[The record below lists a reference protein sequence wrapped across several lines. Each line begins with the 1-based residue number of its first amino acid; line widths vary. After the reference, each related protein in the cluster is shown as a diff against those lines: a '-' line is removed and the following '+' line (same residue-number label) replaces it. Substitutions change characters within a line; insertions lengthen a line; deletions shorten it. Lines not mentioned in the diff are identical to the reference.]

1 MRYYAV
7 HKGFRQGIFT
17 TWDECQAVTRNT
29 KGAIF
34 KKFERLDEAHFFMM
48 CGYDPNSNVIVK
60 TIYDAWVANGKQYYV
75 TREYVTEALKSN
87 EDEKHN
93 SNEEAL
99 SFSGNSDNSG
109 KEQERRSLEEVEVY
123 MSPKPK
129 ANEVNSIE
137 NILDDVYRDYK
148 KTLPG
153 NKYITTKHYIHSDI
167 AYAYVDGSYR
177 QDKTASHGVVIFHNG
192 NVVTRNGRE
201 SSHDLDMSA
210 RNIIG
215 EIHGAELALK
225 YCEDNSVKNLVLH
238 FDYKGIGC
246 WATKKPTPQYG
257 EDIKPWK
264 AKTPLTIKYQER
276 MRNTNVNILPKK
288 VKAHS
293 GHVYNDIADQLATS
307 ANTSMSKSEFKYVT
321 DIPFN
326 V

>member
-17 TWDECQAVTRNT
+17 TWDECQAVTGNT

-48 CGYDPNSNVIVK
+48 CGYDPSSNVIVK
-60 TIYDAWVANGKQYYV
+60 NIYDAWVASGKQYHV

-87 EDEKHN
+87 EGGKHN
-93 SNEEAL
+93 SNKEAL
-99 SFSGNSDNSG
+99 SFSEDSSKNGN
-109 KEQERRSLEEVEVY
+109 EQRRRSLEEVEVY
-123 MSPKPK
+123 MSSKPK
-129 ANEVNSIE
+129 ENEVNSIE
-137 NILDDVYRDYK
+137 NMLGDVYRDYK

-153 NKYITTKHYIHSDI
+153 NKYVTTKHYIHPDI

-192 NVVTRNGRE
+192 NVVIRNGRE
-201 SSHDLDMSA
+201 NSQNLDMSA

-215 EIHGAELALK
+215 EVHGAELALK
-225 YCEDNSVKNLVLH
+225 YCEDNSVKHLVLH

-246 WATKKPTPQYG
+246 WVTKKPTPQYG

-276 MRNTNVNILPKK
+276 MRNTDINILPKK

-307 ANTSMSKSEFKYVT
+307 ANTPMNKSEFRAVT
-321 DIPFN
+321 NIPFN

>member
-17 TWDECQAVTRNT
+17 TWDECQAVTGNI

-48 CGYDPNSNVIVK
+48 CGYDPSSNVIVK
-60 TIYDAWVANGKQYYV
+60 NIYDAWVASGKQYHV

-87 EDEKHN
+87 EGEKHN

-99 SFSGNSDNSG
+99 SFSEDSSKNGN
-109 KEQERRSLEEVEVY
+109 EQRRRSLEEVEVY
-123 MSPKPK
+123 MSSKPK
-129 ANEVNSIE
+129 ANEANSIE
-137 NILDDVYRDYK
+137 NMLGDVYRDYK

-153 NKYITTKHYIHSDI
+153 NKYVTTKHYIHPDI

-177 QDKTASHGVVIFHNG
+177 EDRTASHGVVIFHDG
-192 NVVTRNGRE
+192 KVVIRNGRE
-201 SSHDLDMSA
+201 SSQNLNMSA

-215 EIHGAELALK
+215 EVHGAELALK
-225 YCEDNSVKNLVLH
+225 YCEDNSVKHLVLH

-246 WATKKPTPQYG
+246 WVTKKPTPQYG

-276 MRNTNVNILPKK
+276 VRNTDINILPKK

-293 GHVYNDIADQLATS
+293 GHVYNDIADKLATH
-307 ANTSMSKSEFKYVT
+307 AVHPMGKSEFRVVT
-321 DIPFN
+321 NIPFN

>member
-17 TWDECQAVTRNT
+17 TWDECQEVTRNT

-60 TIYDAWVANGKQYYV
+60 TIYDAWVASGKQYHV
-75 TREYVTEALKSN
+75 TREYVTEALKEN
-87 EDEKHN
+87 ESKSQPSSEG
-93 SNEEAL
+93 SL
-99 SFSGNSDNSG
+99 SFGEDVS
-109 KEQERRSLEEVEVY
+109 KEQRIGSLEEVEVH
-123 MSPKPK
+123 MSKKSK
-129 ANEVNSIE
+129 ADNLDGIE
-137 NILDDVYRDYK
+137 SILDDVYRDYRK
-148 KTLPG
+148 NLTG
-153 NKYITTKHYIHSDI
+153 GKYVTTKHYEHPDI

-192 NVVTRNGRE
+192 KVVTRNGRE
-201 SSHDLDMSA
+201 NSKNLDMSA

-225 YCEDNSVKNLVLH
+225 YCEDNSVKHLVLH

-276 MRNTNVNILPKK
+276 MRNTNVNVLPKK

-307 ANTSMSKSEFKYVT
+307 ASTPMSKSEFKYVT